1 MKKTYG
7 MKKGLLPV
15 FLGVFSAVLGGV
27 VFIIILRPWTV
38 QPGLLRVNL
47 REYPVYLKRGF
58 DRSAINCPAEKSEWE
73 AVLPADDRVSAMVN
87 KLLPEAGSRRFLSP
101 RGDMPREYTLL
112 IPFHITDDQMDA
124 MRRSPPVLP
133 GVYLASIGDNW
144 EAYLNGIL
152 VQSQMHLDA
161 SGNITAH
168 RSWRSA
174 TFPLK
179 HNLLHQGENYLAFRI
194 VGPPTYDNTGLYYR
208 SPYFLDEYQ
217 LVREYAKDQMTLIC
231 STVYVFV
238 GLYYLLLFFMRKK
251 ARYNLYYGLFSIMVG
266 VYFLARNQFIYT
278 VIPDSLTA
286 FRLEYISLYWLVF
299 LMGAFLEELTDQR
312 LRLFTKIC
320 FFFNLALTISSCLFS
335 MEFVDD
341 ALRIWQRA
349 GVVIMLY
356 IAGYDVIFVFIKKA
370 LKKKNELPRGTRG
383 ALRIALRHELL
394 QTPLGNL
401 ILIII
406 ALALT
411 SIYDTLDSL
420 LFHSGI
426 VLGLYG
432 FFLFNVASALV
443 LARYLASSY
452 NRADELNEIL
462 DATVKERTRALREQV
477 AIAEQAN
484 RAKSDF
490 MATMS
495 HEIRT
500 PLNAIIGLS
509 DIELRKRLDS
519 GTFDAI
525 KKIRGS
531 GATLLGI
538 INDILDISKIESGNF
553 QIIPV
558 EYETTAVLSEA
569 VRLNM
574 VRIGDKPIAFEF
586 APDANLPRKFQGDEL
601 RIKQILNNLLS
612 NAIKYTKA
620 GTVRFEI
627 ALEKPTTLVC
637 RVSDTGVGIRKEDM
651 NRLFSEYSQLDTR
664 ANRKIEGTGL
674 GLAITKM
681 LLDLMD
687 GSVSVESEYGKG
699 SVFTAKIPQEIR
711 DAAPIGTE
719 RAAKLSRLE
728 FVEDETPAQSPGPAA
743 QYTNTRVLVVD
754 DVDINLEV
762 AKGLME
768 PYGLTVDCVLSG
780 KEAVAKIREER
791 PRYDLVLMDHMMPEI
806 DGIEAV
812 RIIRNEIGSEYAR
825 TIPIVALTANAIAGN
840 EEMFLS
846 HGFNGFISKPI
857 DINRLD
863 EMLKKLASR

>member
-1 MKKTYG
+1 MKKNLFPVLL
-7 MKKGLLPV
+7 GL
-15 FLGVFSAVLGGV
+15 FSAVLGGV
-27 VFIIILRPWTV
+27 FFIIILRPWTV
-38 QPGLLRVNL
+38 KPGPLRINL
-47 REYPVYLKRGF
+47 RDYQVYMKRGF
-58 DRSAINCPAEKSEWE
+58 DMDAISRSPAESEWE
-73 AVLPADDRVSAMVN
+73 AVLPADEGSAMVN
-87 KLLPEAGSRRFLSP
+87 KLLPDASARRFLSP
-101 RGDMPREYTLL
+101 TGDKPKEYTLL
-112 IPFHITDDQMDA
+112 IPFFIDDNKMET

-133 GVYLASIGDNW
+133 GVFLASIGDNW

-152 VQSQMHLDA
+152 VHSQMYLDA
-161 SGNITAH
+161 SGNITKH
-168 RSWRSA
+168 RSWRSV

-179 HNLLHQGENYLAFRI
+179 HNLLHKGENYLAFRI
-194 VGPPTYDNTGLYYR
+194 VGPPSYDNTGLYYR
-208 SPYFLDEYQ
+208 SPYFIDDYQ
-217 LVREYAKDQMTLIC
+217 LVREHAKDQTTLTC

-251 ARYNLYYGLFSIMVG
+251 ARYNLYYGLFSIIVG
-266 VYFLARNQFIYT
+266 IYFLARNPFIYI
-278 VIPDSLTA
+278 VIPDSLSA
-286 FRLEYISLYWLVF
+286 FRLEYISLYWIVF

-320 FFFNLALTISSCLFS
+320 FFFNLALTIGSCLFS

-341 ALRIWQRA
+341 ALRVWQRA
-349 GVVIMLY
+349 GVVMMLY
-356 IAGYDVIFVFIKKA
+356 IAGYDVIFIFIKKA
-370 LKKKNELPRGTRG
+370 LKKRDELPGG
-383 ALRIALRHELL
+383 APIPLRKVIRHELI

-401 ILIII
+401 LIII
-406 ALALT
+406 IVLALT

-420 LFHSGI
+420 FFHSGI

-432 FFLFNVASALV
+432 FFIFNIASALV

-462 DATVKERTRALREQV
+462 EATVKERTRALEEQV
-477 AIAEQAN
+477 TIAEQAN
-484 RAKSDF
+484 RAKSEF

-509 DIELRKRLDS
+509 DIELRKQLDGES
-519 GTFDAI
+519 FDAF

-558 EYETTAVLSEA
+558 EYETLAVLSEA

-574 VRIGDKPIAFEF
+574 VRIGDKPIVFVFE
-586 APDANLPRKFQGDEL
+586 PDERLPLKFLGDEL

-620 GTVRFEI
+620 GTVRFTVYME
-627 ALEKPTTLVC
+627 EGSMLVF
-637 RVSDTGVGIRKEDM
+637 RVSDTGIGIRKTDM
-651 NRLFSEYSQLDTR
+651 GRLFSEYSQLDTK

-681 LLDLMD
+681 LLELMD

-699 SVFTAKIPQEIR
+699 STFTVKIPQGII
-711 DAAPIGTE
+711 DPAPIGKAQAE
-719 RAAKLSRLE
+719 KLARLDFFE
-728 FVEDETPAQSPGPAA
+728 ENTPGETSEPAA
-743 QYTNTRVLVVD
+743 LNKNIRVLVVD
-754 DVDINLEV
+754 DIDINLEV

-768 PYGLTVDCVLSG
+768 PYGLTVDCALSG
-780 KEAVAKIREER
+780 REAIEKIRAEN
-791 PRYDLVLMDHMMPEI
+791 PRYNLVLMDHMMPEM
-806 DGIEAV
+806 DGVEAV
-812 RIIRNEIGSEYAR
+812 RIIRSELDSDYAR
-825 TIPIVALTANAIAGN
+825 SLPIVALTANAIAGN

-863 EMLKKLASR
+863 EVLKNLAG

>member
-1 MKKTYG
+1 

-15 FLGVFSAVLGGV
+15 LLGLFSAVLGGV
-27 VFIIILRPWTV
+27 VFIVILRPWAV
-38 QPGLLRVNL
+38 KPGPLRINL
-47 REYPVYLKRGF
+47 RDYPVYMKRGF
-58 DRSAINCPAEKSEWE
+58 DKAAINRKAAESEWE
-73 AVLPADDRVSAMVN
+73 AVLPADGKGSAMVKN
-87 KLLPEAGSRRFLSP
+87 LLPDVSARRFLSP
-101 RGDMPREYTLL
+101 TGDKPKEYTLL
-112 IPFHITDDQMDA
+112 IPFFIDDNKMEA
-124 MRRSPPVLP
+124 MWRSPPVLP
-133 GVYLASIGDNW
+133 GVFLASIGDNW

-152 VQSQMHLDA
+152 VQSQMYLDT
-161 SGNITAH
+161 SGNITVH
-168 RSWRSA
+168 RSRRSV

-179 HNLLHQGENYLAFRI
+179 HNLLRKGENYLAFRI

-208 SPYFLDEYQ
+208 SPYFIDEYQ
-217 LVREYAKDQMTLIC
+217 RVREHAKDQTTLIC

-251 ARYNLYYGLFSIMVG
+251 ARYNLYYGLFSIMVS
-266 VYFLARNQFIYT
+266 VYFLSRNPFIYT
-278 VIPDSLTA
+278 VISDSLTA
-286 FRLEYISLYWLVF
+286 FRLEYMALYWMVF
-299 LMGAFLEELTDQR
+299 LMGAFLEELTSQR

-320 FFFNLALTISSCLFS
+320 FFFNLALTIGSCLFS

-349 GVVIMLY
+349 GVIIMLY
-356 IAGYDVIFVFIKKA
+356 IAGYDVVFVFVKMVRKRRKELFSGIKGSLGKA
-370 LKKKNELPRGTRG
+370 LRY
-383 ALRIALRHELL
+383 ELL

-401 ILIII
+401 VIII
-406 ALALT
+406 IVLALT

-432 FFLFNVASALV
+432 FFVFNVASALV

-462 DATVKERTRALREQV
+462 EATVKERTRALEEQV

-484 RAKSDF
+484 RAKSEF

-509 DIELRKRLDS
+509 DIELRKHLDGES
-519 GTFDAI
+519 FDAF

-558 EYETTAVLSEA
+558 EYETVAVLSEA
-569 VRLNM
+569 VRLNI
-574 VRIGDKPIAFEF
+574 VRIGDKPIVFVFE
-586 APDANLPRKFQGDEL
+586 PDERLPLQFLGDEL

-620 GTVRFEI
+620 GTVRFTVYME
-627 ALEKPTTLVC
+627 EGSMLVF
-637 RVSDTGVGIRKEDM
+637 RVSDTGIGIRKTDM
-651 NRLFSEYSQLDTR
+651 GRLFSEYSQLDTK

-681 LLDLMD
+681 LLELMD

-699 SVFTAKIPQEIR
+699 STFTVKIPQGII
-711 DAAPIGTE
+711 DPAPIGKA
-719 RAAKLSRLE
+719 RAEKLARLDFFE
-728 FVEDETPAQSPGPAA
+728 ENTPAETAGPAVL
-743 QYTNTRVLVVD
+743 NKNIRVLVVD

-768 PYGLTVDCVLSG
+768 PYGLTVDCALSG
-780 KEAVAKIREER
+780 KEAIEKIRAEN
-791 PRYDLVLMDHMMPEI
+791 PRYDLVLMDHMMPEM
-806 DGIEAV
+806 DGVEAV
-812 RIIRNEIGSEYAR
+812 RIIRSELDSDYAR
-825 TIPIVALTANAIAGN
+825 SLPIVALTANAIAGN

-863 EMLKKLASR
+863 EVLKSLSG